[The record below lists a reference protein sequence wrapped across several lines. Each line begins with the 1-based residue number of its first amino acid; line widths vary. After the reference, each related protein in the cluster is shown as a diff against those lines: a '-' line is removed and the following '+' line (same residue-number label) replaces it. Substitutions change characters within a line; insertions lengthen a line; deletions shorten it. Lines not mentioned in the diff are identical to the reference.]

1 MLTAEQLL
9 MQSWSNRNSVMSD
22 LNEVVFHLHKSPFLF
37 TDTCVP
43 SCLRQTFFFPYFFI
57 MSYNLFLLYHN
68 IQIDINQTFSLATF
82 DIWLGFIFVQFCQ
95 TKAGRKQTLLYNH
108 QLPQNKK
115 VKKGTKLSKNKT
127 FHTQTTV
134 TVSGHILIDLHI
146 TVCKTYFI

>member
-1 MLTAEQLL
+1 
-9 MQSWSNRNSVMSD
+9 MSD

-68 IQIDINQTFSLATF
+68 IQIDINQTFSLRSY
-82 DIWLGFIFVQFCQ
+82 IWYLVGVYICSVLLDESRVENRHCSIIINYLR
-95 TKAGRKQTLLYNH
+95 TKKWRK
-108 QLPQNKK
+108 
-115 VKKGTKLSKNKT
+115 VSTKLSKNKT

-146 TVCKTYFI
+146 TVCKTYFIW